1 MTDEQVHRT
10 IQSDPVAGASALRLL
25 VVDDDPLGRSLMEIM
40 LSPFGYRIEYA
51 CDGQEA
57 LQAIQSQRHDLVF
70 MDLVLPDMNGMD
82 VSRQVRDWEAGKR
95 HLPIIAVTAY
105 DLPGQPLEMIK
116 AGLDDYVFKPYDAR
130 GLRRMIQ
137 LYTSPDGHDGLA
149 ESGSDRQRT
158 LAEAPVL
165 DYKSSLADLSGDAE
179 GYRGLLKDFLAG
191 LPARLEKMVQAEAA
205 GDYERLGR
213 ETHSLKGISAGLGAM
228 RLSRLAAY
236 LNYCCGEGPRQR
248 AAETL
253 ERVRQGMIELQEE
266 ASSYLASPVG

>member
-1 MTDEQVHRT
+1 MTEEEVHDT
-10 IQSDPVAGASALRLL
+10 GQSDTDAGAGALRLL
-25 VVDDDPLGRSLMEIM
+25 IVDDDPLGRSLMKIM
-40 LSPFGYRIEYA
+40 LAPYGYEIESA

-57 LQAIQSQRHDLVF
+57 LQAIKSQRFDLVF

-82 VSRQVRDWEAGKR
+82 VSRQVREWEAGQR

-105 DLPGQPLEMIK
+105 DLPGQPLEMIR
-116 AGLDDYVFKPYDAR
+116 AGLDDYIFKPYEAR

-137 LYTSPDGHDGLA
+137 LYTNPDGRDAPSEARADGRHA
-149 ESGSDRQRT
+149 

-179 GYRGLLKDFLAG
+179 GYRGLLKDFLAA
-191 LPARLEKMVQAEAA
+191 LPARLDKMVQAEAA
-205 GDYERLGR
+205 ADYERLGR

-236 LNYCCGEGPRQR
+236 LNYCCGEGSRQG
-248 AAETL
+248 AAEAL
-253 ERVRQGMIELQEE
+253 ERVKQGMIELQEE
-266 ASSYLASPVG
+266 ASSYLAPPVG

>member
-1 MTDEQVHRT
+1 
-10 IQSDPVAGASALRLL
+10 
-25 VVDDDPLGRSLMEIM
+25 MEIM
-40 LSPFGYRIEYA
+40 LSPYGYRIEYA

-57 LQAIQSQRHDLVF
+57 LQAIKSQRHDLVF

-137 LYTSPDGHDGLA
+137 LYTSPDVHVGLTEA
-149 ESGSDRQRT
+149 GSDGSHS
-158 LAEAPVL
+158 LADVPVL

-179 GYRGLLKDFLAG
+179 GYRGLLKDFAAG
-191 LPARLEKMVQAEAA
+191 LPKRLEKMVEAEAA
-205 GDYERLGR
+205 RDFERLGR
-213 ETHSLKGISAGLGAM
+213 EAHSLKGISAGLGAM

-236 LNYCCGEGPRQR
+236 LNYCCGEGPRQG
-248 AAETL
+248 AAEAL
-253 ERVRQGMIELQEE
+253 ERVKQGMMELQDD
-266 ASSYLASPVG
+266 AGSYLATPVG